1 MSRHASTKSAPKKS
15 EQRRF
20 PRRAKSIRFVFEQ
33 NGEDHFAVTT
43 IVGLGGAFVKSSA
56 VPRPGALLVLRERF
70 NAAAIDITLRCEVVW
85 TLERPT
91 LERPD
96 IGFGFRIH
104 EIATQADPGHLEDFL
119 RALDPGY
126 KTIPGAGI
134 AYEERASGVHAIF
147 RVPAIAARGEFF
159 SDEDLS
165 PADIED
171 LVELDL
177 HTELARLEGATG
189 AIAPAIAPNS
199 APHRRPGFNSRE
211 TVPRGMN
218 AYQEA
223 PHTPPL
229 QGDATDDTDARKRA
243 RRRSVTGIFTAI
255 FGRPKLSERDPAD
268 AFAGPTTGDATGAG
282 AAIREAR
289 RPAMVLSWGAT
300 TLVARIDQLTPQL
313 AALWTT
319 DSAPEPGT
327 PIILRPAGALAPLDA
342 LAIHAHVLER
352 SARPRGG
359 GHRIVVRIARVDE
372 EGQVGRFGDY
382 LRFIASE
389 LVGR

>member
-1 MSRHASTKSAPKKS
+1 MSRQAPSKSAPKKS

-20 PRRAKSIRFVFEQ
+20 ARRAKSIRFTFEQ
-33 NGEDHFAVTT
+33 NGEEHFAVTT

-70 NAAAIDITLRCEVVW
+70 NAAAVDISVRCEVVW

-134 AYEERASGVHAIF
+134 AYEERTNGAHAIF

-165 PADIED
+165 PADLED
-171 LVELDL
+171 LVEIDL
-177 HTELARLEGATG
+177 ASELAGLDGGLAPSAHPESRPERGA
-189 AIAPAIAPNS
+189 
-199 APHRRPGFNSRE
+199 GFNSRA

-218 AYQEA
+218 AYRDPGTAEGTA
-223 PHTPPL
+223 P
-229 QGDATDDTDARKRA
+229 DDSDPTKRS

-255 FGRPKLSERDPAD
+255 FRRPKLSEHDPAD
-268 AFAGPTTGDATGAG
+268 AFTASSAGDAGGAG
-282 AAIREAR
+282 AATREAR

-327 PIILRPAGALAPLDA
+327 PIVLRPAGALAPLDA
-342 LAIHAHVLER
+342 LTIHAHVLER

-359 GHRIVVRIARVDE
+359 GHRVVVRIARVDE
-372 EGQVGRFGDY
+372 AGQVGRFGDY
-382 LRFIASE
+382 LRFIAAE
-389 LVGR
+389 LVAR

>member
-1 MSRHASTKSAPKKS
+1 MSRQAPSKSAPKKS

-20 PRRAKSIRFVFEQ
+20 ARRAKSIRFAFDQ
-33 NGEDHFAVTT
+33 NGEEHFAVTT

-70 NAAAIDITLRCEVVW
+70 NAAAVDISVRCEVVW
-85 TLERPT
+85 TIERPT

-134 AYEERASGVHAIF
+134 AYEERTSGAHAIF

-165 PADIED
+165 PADLDDLIEVD
-171 LVELDL
+171 LAS
-177 HTELARLEGATG
+177 ELARLDGGPALSSPTVTDSRPERGA
-189 AIAPAIAPNS
+189 
-199 APHRRPGFNSRE
+199 GFNSRK
-211 TVPRGMN
+211 TVPHGMN
-218 AYQEA
+218 AYRDPGTYE
-223 PHTPPL
+223 
-229 QGDATDDTDARKRA
+229 GDAPEGSGAAKRA
-243 RRRSVTGIFTAI
+243 GRRSVTGIFTAL

-268 AFAGPTTGDATGAG
+268 VFAAPNPGDAGAG
-282 AAIREAR
+282 SVTREAR

-327 PIILRPAGALAPLDA
+327 PIVLRPAGALAPLDA

-372 EGQVGRFGDY
+372 QGQVGRFGDY